1 MEQARQP
8 STGPKLIELLREVF
22 ELRGEDVFRRR
33 TGRVVVPC
41 EQVAVQYSKGQQ
53 RNVAYYRIKF
63 ALARGWLPEDVDH
76 EDVNHGNHTL
86 ANLRP
91 ATHQQNM
98 CNRGPVKRRDASLP
112 RGVYRKS
119 PTRYVG
125 QVTFKRKATH
135 LGSFCTAHAAS
146 EAVEAKLRELHG
158 EFYRAPL

>member
-8 STGPKLIELLREVF
+8 AIGPKLIDLIRAVF
-22 ELRGEDVFRRR
+22 ELRGEDVVRRR
-33 TGRVVVPC
+33 NGRVVVPC
-41 EQVAVQYSKGQQ
+41 EQVAIQYAKGQQ

-76 EDVNHGNHTL
+76 ADVNHGNHTL

-98 CNRGPVKRRDASLP
+98 CNRGPVKRRDTSLP

-125 QVTFKRKATH
+125 QVTFNGKSTH
-135 LGSFCTAHAAS
+135 LGSFRSSEAAS
-146 EAVEAKLRELHG
+146 TAVEAKLQELHG